1 VHMTGN
7 RPIGAVDT
15 MWLNM
20 DRPNNLMVID
30 SIMWFDGSVAWD
42 RLAPMIQH
50 RLLDRYPVF
59 RQRPVASSSPIGMP
73 HWQDDPDFSLS
84 RHLRRVVLPS
94 PGDDA
99 QLQHYVET
107 QLHMPFDREHP
118 LWEFHLID
126 GYHGGSAIYT
136 RFHHALAD
144 GIALSQV
151 VLSLTDD
158 RADAPLDE
166 PAHGI
171 HLRAPTD
178 RGSRVLGAASRVTG
192 TATSAL
198 RGALHLFSELPHH
211 ADPARLIDALSLT
224 QQTGHIVN
232 KLLLGSNP
240 STPLGG
246 TPGIAKRVVWSQARK
261 LSEVKR
267 FGRMAGAT
275 VNDVLVGAVSAAVAG
290 YLVDHGG
297 EAVDLTTMVP
307 MNLRPPGQ
315 PLPKELGNHFALVLL
330 KLPTGAWAPLQRLS
344 ETKRRMDAIKDS
356 PEAVLTFGLINAIGH
371 ANPEIERFLVDFFSA
386 KAFGVTTNVA
396 GPPTQRFVAGAPIG
410 GLLGWVPGS
419 GRQTVGVSIITYNQ
433 TVRVGFKVDAA
444 VVPDPEKLVGAF
456 DEAIDDFLRLG
467 AVE

>member
-1 VHMTGN
+1 MTGN

-30 SIMWFDGSVAWD
+30 SIMWFDGPVAWD
-42 RLAPMIQH
+42 RLVPVIEH

-59 RQRPVASSSPIGMP
+59 RQRPVASLSPIGMP

-84 RHLRRVVLPS
+84 RHLHRVVLPP

-99 QLQHYVET
+99 ELQRYVET
-107 QLHMPFDREHP
+107 QLHLPFDREHP

-126 GYHGGSAIYT
+126 GYRGGSAVYT

-151 VLSLTDD
+151 LLSLTDD
-158 RADAPLDE
+158 GPKAQVDDE
-166 PAHGI
+166 SAGSF
-171 HLRAPTD
+171 RAPVQ
-178 RGSRVLGAASRVTG
+178 RHGRVVGAASRVTG

-198 RGALHLFSELPHH
+198 LGALHLFSELPHQ

-246 TPGIAKRVVWSQARK
+246 TPGIAKRVVWSQARR

-267 FGRMAGAT
+267 LGRMAGAT
-275 VNDVLVGAVSAAVAG
+275 VNDVLVGAVSAAVSA
-290 YLVDHGG
+290 YLFDHGG

-315 PLPKELGNHFALVLL
+315 PLPRELGNHFALVLL
-330 KLPTGAWAPLQRLS
+330 KLPTGVWAPLQRLS
-344 ETKRRMDAIKDS
+344 ETKRRMDSIKDS

-371 ANPEIERFLVDFFSA
+371 TSPEIERFLVDFFSA

-396 GPPTQRFVAGAPIG
+396 GPPTQRFVAGTAIA

-419 GRQTVGVSIITYNQ
+419 GKQTVGVSILTYNQ

-444 VVPDPEKLVGAF
+444 IVPDPEKLVGAF
-456 DEAIDDFLRLG
+456 DEAIDDYLRLG
-467 AVE
+467 AVA

>member
-1 VHMTGN
+1 MTGN

-30 SIMWFDGSVAWD
+30 SIMWFDGPVAWD
-42 RLAPMIQH
+42 RLTPVIQH
-50 RLLDRYPVF
+50 RLVDRYPVF
-59 RQRPVASSSPIGMP
+59 RQRPVASSSPVGMP
-73 HWQDDPDFSLS
+73 HWRDDPDFSLT
-84 RHLRRVVLPS
+84 RHLHRVVLPS
-94 PGDDA
+94 PGGDVE
-99 QLQHYVET
+99 LQRYIET
-107 QLHMPFDREHP
+107 QLHMPFDRKHP

-126 GYHGGSAIYT
+126 GYRGGSAVYT

-151 VLSLTDD
+151 LLSLTDD
-158 RADAPLDE
+158 SADAPLEDLGPE
-166 PAHGI
+166 VAHPAP
-171 HLRAPTD
+171 AE

-240 STPLGG
+240 ATPLGG
-246 TPGIAKRVVWSQARK
+246 TPGVAKRVVWSQARQ

-267 FGRMAGAT
+267 LGRMAGAT
-275 VNDVLVGAVSAAVAG
+275 VNDVLVAAVSAAVSA

-297 EAVDLTTMVP
+297 DAVDLTTMVP

-315 PLPKELGNHFALVLL
+315 ALPKELGNHFALVLL
-330 KLPTGAWAPLQRLS
+330 KLPTGPWAPLQRLS
-344 ETKRRMDAIKDS
+344 ETKRRMDSIKES

-371 ANPEIERFLVDFFSA
+371 TSPEIERFLVDFFSA

-396 GPPTQRFVAGAPIG
+396 GPPTQRFVAGAPIV

-419 GRQTVGVSIITYNQ
+419 GRQTVGVSILTYNL
-433 TVRVGFKVDAA
+433 TVRVGFKVDAL

-467 AVE
+467 AIV